1 MATKG
6 RESMKTYGN
15 VFDQH
20 TFRNLHKLSGQGY
33 FEELKSPIAIG
44 KESNVFS
51 ATHGSH
57 DVIVKIYR
65 LETCDFNRMYNY
77 IRLDPRYSSLKKKK
91 REIIFAWAQREYRN
105 LLKARKA
112 VRVPTPIACVDNIIV
127 MDMIGDPAPK
137 LKDVYPDNPEEFFKK
152 IKLYMKRLHLAGL
165 VHGDLSQFNILNLD
179 DNPVFIDFS
188 QSGPTNCTNARELLE
203 RDVRNLCN
211 FFKKHGIT
219 TDETEM
225 FNYIREK

>member
-6 RESMKTYGN
+6 KEDMKTYNN
-15 VFDQH
+15 VFDPY
-20 TFRNLHKLSGQGY
+20 TLRNLHKLSGQGY
-33 FEELKSPIAIG
+33 FEELESPIAVG

-51 ATHGSH
+51 AIKGNER
-57 DVIVKIYR
+57 VIVKIYR

-77 IRLDPRYSSLKKKK
+77 IKLDPRYINLSKKK

-105 LLKARKA
+105 INKARRA
-112 VRVPTPIACVDNIIV
+112 GVRVPMPMTFLDNIIV
-127 MDMIGDPAPK
+127 MEMIGHPAPK
-137 LKDVYPDNPEEFFKK
+137 LKDLDPKRPDIFFDKVSDYMK
-152 IKLYMKRLHLAGL
+152 KLYRAGL

-188 QSGPTNCTNARELLE
+188 QASPTDSSNSYELLE

-211 FFKKHGIT
+211 YFRKLGLKISQEQLISKIKG
-219 TDETEM
+219 
-225 FNYIREK
+225 